1 MAEEFIINHSPLH
14 SIKRDIKS
22 LRENSADAELLRTL
36 IDSNIGTQHN
46 ISQVMSGLTELL
58 SILKGVDGKQDPEIT
73 KLEEKM
79 NKVLEQNYQLISALN
94 ELTTHLK
101 TQRNRV

>member
-1 MAEEFIINHSPLH
+1 MANTFHIEHSQFHGL
-14 SIKRDIKS
+14 KREIKS
-22 LRENSADAELLRTL
+22 LKENSANTEILKTL

-58 SILKGVDGKQDPEIT
+58 SILKGVDGKQDPDIT

-79 NKVLEQNYQLISALN
+79 NKVLDQNYQLINALN

-101 TQRNRV
+101 NQRNKI